1 MTQSAPEP
9 RTGSR
14 AIDRAVDLLN
24 AFHDFDADVS
34 VSELCERLDLP
45 LSTAHR
51 IAQALVRGRFLVQ
64 DSETEKYYLGP
75 ALLTLG
81 QLAGRRI
88 GLLAANE
95 ILAEVVERTGET
107 AAIAVV
113 RGSRASMVSWVESQQ
128 ALRVHLGAGPVIAM
142 HATAVGKLFLSLE
155 PDRKAA
161 VERLGPLMRYTPTTI
176 TDPRNLIKELAKI
189 AEQGYSVNSEE
200 MNESVRSLAVPI
212 EDAGGT
218 TVAALC
224 VEGPV
229 QRITDDRLDDVV
241 ACMREA
247 APRIGQAASFLQI

>member
-1 MTQSAPEP
+1 MTQSAAEP

-24 AFHDFDADVS
+24 AFHDFDGDVS
-34 VSELCERLDLP
+34 VSEIRERLELP

-64 DSETEKYYLGP
+64 DPETEKYYLGP

-88 GLLAANE
+88 GLTGANE
-95 ILAEVVERTGET
+95 ILAEVVEQTGET

-128 ALRVHLGAGPVIAM
+128 ALRVHLTTGPVIAM

-155 PDRKAA
+155 ADPQGA
-161 VERLGPLMRYTPTTI
+161 VQRLGELARFTPATI
-176 TDPRNLIKELAKI
+176 TDPRKLVKELTRIAK
-189 AEQGYSVNSEE
+189 QGYSVNNEE
-200 MNESVRSLAVPI
+200 MNASVRALAVPI
-212 EDAGGT
+212 RDAGGA

-224 VEGPV
+224 VEGPI
-229 QRITDDRLDDVV
+229 QRITDDRLEDVLS
-241 ACMREA
+241 CMEQA
-247 APRIGQAASFLQI
+247 APRIGQAASFPQI